1 VWTALAKIEEN
12 FLKPLHVGLNM
23 SKAHYE
29 AEIKNKKENRKGL
42 WWCLFFFL
50 SDV

>member
-1 VWTALAKIEEN
+1 MIPRIEQN

-29 AEIKNKKENRKGL
+29 AEIKNKKENKKG
-42 WWCLFFFL
+42 
-50 SDV
+50 